1 MHKPIFILVLLPA
14 LLLNACTSLPKNS
27 SAPANQPRSSGSP
40 NENTPPTACSATS
53 LLAGDGL
60 LEYSGRFMELSAEAQ
75 KKELAQINE
84 GLSQNKSD
92 FNYRMKAAIIYA
104 IPASR
109 LRDVNKAQVLLD
121 ELMRDKTLDKRHKTL
136 AIILK
141 DYISENSKS
150 VDESNKLLNENNKLS
165 QKVRDEQKRAD
176 NLQQTLDDLKTIEKT
191 MVDREL
197 GVHK

>member
-1 MHKPIFILVLLPA
+1 MHKPISILVLLSA
-14 LLLNACTSLPKNS
+14 MLLNACASLPKNS
-27 SAPANQPRSSGSP
+27 
-40 NENTPPTACSATS
+40 NENTPSTASSATP
-53 LLAGDGL
+53 LVADDGL
-60 LEYSGRFMELSAEAQ
+60 LEYSSKFMELSAEAQ

-121 ELMRDKTLDKRHKTL
+121 ELIRDKTLDKRRKAL

-141 DYISENSKS
+141 DYMSENSKS
-150 VDESNKLLNENNKLS
+150 VDESNRLLNENNKLS
-165 QKVRDEQKRAD
+165 QKVRDEQKRAET
-176 NLQQTLDDLKTIEKT
+176 LQQRLDDLKTIEKT
-191 MVDREL
+191 MADREL
-197 GVHK
+197 GVRK

>member
-1 MHKPIFILVLLPA
+1 MHKPISIFVLLSA
-14 LLLNACTSLPKNS
+14 LLLNACATSLPKS
-27 SAPANQPRSSGSP
+27 S
-40 NENTPPTACSATS
+40 NETTPPTASNVPQPPAS
-53 LLAGDGL
+53 DSL

-84 GLSQNKSD
+84 SLSQNKSD

-121 ELMRDKTLDKRHKTL
+121 ELIRDKTLDKRRKTL
-136 AIILK
+136 AVILK

-150 VDESNKLLNENNKLS
+150 VDEGNKLLIENNKLS

-197 GVHK
+197 GVRK

>member
-1 MHKPIFILVLLPA
+1 MHKPISIFVLLSA
-14 LLLNACTSLPKNS
+14 LLLNACANLPKS
-27 SAPANQPRSSGSP
+27 SNETAPPAA
-40 NENTPPTACSATS
+40 TPPAASNVPQPP
-53 LLAGDGL
+53 AGESL

-84 GLSQNKSD
+84 SLSQNKSD

-121 ELMRDKTLDKRHKTL
+121 ELIRDKTLDKRRKTL
-136 AIILK
+136 AVILK

-150 VDESNKLLNENNKLS
+150 VDEGNKLLIENNKLS

-197 GVHK
+197 GVRK

>member
-1 MHKPIFILVLLPA
+1 MHKSISIFALLSV
-14 LLLNACTSLPKNS
+14 LLLNACASLPKS
-27 SAPANQPRSSGSP
+27 S
-40 NENTPPTACSATS
+40 NENTPPAATSATPR
-53 LLAGDGL
+53 LAGDSL

-109 LRDVNKAQVLLD
+109 LRDVNKAQILLD
-121 ELMRDKTLDKRHKTL
+121 ELIRDKTLDRRRKAL

-141 DYISENSKS
+141 DYMSENGKS
-150 VDESNKLLNENNKLS
+150 VDESNKLLNENNKLT

-176 NLQQTLDDLKTIEKT
+176 TLQQTLDDLKTIEKT

-197 GVHK
+197 GVRK

>member
-1 MHKPIFILVLLPA
+1 
-14 LLLNACTSLPKNS
+14 
-27 SAPANQPRSSGSP
+27 
-40 NENTPPTACSATS
+40 
-53 LLAGDGL
+53 
-60 LEYSGRFMELSAEAQ
+60 
-75 KKELAQINE
+75 
-84 GLSQNKSD
+84 
-92 FNYRMKAAIIYA
+92 MKAAIIYA

-121 ELMRDKTLDKRHKTL
+121 ELIRDKTLDKRRKTL

-150 VDESNKLLNENNKLS
+150 VDESNKLLIENNKLS

-197 GVHK
+197 GVRK